1 MSASPEAQE
10 TIGNYT
16 IERSLAQGSMGHVY
30 VARHALTH
38 ARVALKV
45 LRADLTADTQVEERF
60 LREVRA
66 AAHIGHD
73 GIVKVHDAGRS
84 SDGRLY
90 LAMELLSGETLEERL
105 ERQRGARLV
114 AMDWLL
120 RVLEPLEA
128 AHAQGIVHRDLK
140 PANVFIARHAD
151 GSEHI
156 KLLDF
161 GLARDTREK
170 SGTET
175 GIAMGTPYYMSPE
188 QATRP
193 KHVGPAS
200 DVWSIG
206 VMMYEVLSGHMPFE
220 GETLHAIV
228 IQSSTMAHVPLALRE
243 PLLDDALCSLVD
255 DCLAKDPALRPAD
268 ANALAARLTPLLED
282 PTVRADLEAPSA
294 ADKAMS
300 DDPAPLR
307 LEAMPFAD
315 TAISLSP
322 RLLESDVRAAPRR
335 STRGLWISALA
346 ALTIATVGFIWAL
359 GRADDKRTRDEAQP
373 SGANPAATAPAAT
386 KRPDRAEPAAP
397 PTAAKPAAAPDGKSN
412 HGPEAMPS
420 APGSNRAVGP
430 GMAQPP
436 SATTPESATAPP
448 SAAEPALQQPTA
460 SNPDISGVSE
470 GPIAEPVE
478 ETPQPSDLPPPDP
491 PEPDPG
497 VPVNGVP

>member
-105 ERQRGARLV
+105 DRQRGERLV

-175 GIAMGTPYYMSPE
+175 GISMGTPYYMSPE

-206 VMMYEVLSGHMPFE
+206 VMMYEVLSSHMPFE

-228 IQSSTMAHVPLALRE
+228 IQSSTEAHVPLALRE

-268 ANALAARLTPLLED
+268 ANALAARLRPLLED
-282 PTVRADLEAPSA
+282 PGVRSELETTSTAN
-294 ADKAMS
+294 KALS

-335 STRGLWISALA
+335 SSRGLWISALA

-359 GRADDKRTRDEAQP
+359 GRADDKRTRDEVP
-373 SGANPAATAPAAT
+373 PPEANPAVTQPAAT
-386 KRPDRAEPAAP
+386 NKLDRAEPVAPAA
-397 PTAAKPAAAPDGKSN
+397 AAKPEAKSN
-412 HGPEAMPS
+412 HGPEAIPS

-430 GMAQPP
+430 AMAQPA
-436 SATTPESATAPP
+436 SATTPESAHAPP
-448 SAAEPALQQPTA
+448 SAAEPTLQPSTA

>member
-105 ERQRGARLV
+105 NRQRGERLV

-193 KHVGPAS
+193 KQVGPAS

-206 VMMYEVLSGHMPFE
+206 VMMYEVLSSHMPFE

-228 IQSSTMAHVPLALRE
+228 IQSSTQAHTPLALRE

-268 ANALAARLTPLLED
+268 ATALAARLRPLLQASS
-282 PTVRADLEAPSA
+282 VRADLEERSA
-294 ADKAMS
+294 SDKAMS

-322 RLLESDVRAAPRR
+322 RLLESDVRPAPRR
-335 STRGLWISALA
+335 STRGFWISALA

-359 GRADDKRTRDEAQP
+359 GRADEERAREESRQP
-373 SGANPAATAPAAT
+373 EANPATTQPATAHKSERAEPSAPAAAT
-386 KRPDRAEPAAP
+386 K
-397 PTAAKPAAAPDGKSN
+397 PTAAPETKANHNPAAIPSTAVETGKD
-412 HGPEAMPS
+412 
-420 APGSNRAVGP
+420 
-430 GMAQPP
+430 QPP
-436 SATTPESATAPP
+436 SATTPESTLAPP

-460 SNPDISGVSE
+460 SNPDISGVGE

-491 PEPDPG
+491 PEPDPA
-497 VPVNGVP
+497 VP